1 MEEKEI
7 IQGNSLIVEFMG
19 SKVQSDLTC
28 KPYPSKL
35 PYWAMRLYNFDTMK
49 IGGYEYHES
58 FDWLMPVV
66 EKIESLA
73 TDHIDKIYVSI
84 NGKSCMIWNYYDPV
98 EVIRTIGSGS
108 TYKIKKVAET
118 KLLATYEAVVDFVK
132 WYNTLNTKQSSE

>member
-1 MEEKEI
+1 MEAEEI
-7 IQGNSLIVEFMG
+7 ISNNTMIADFMG
-19 SKVQSDLTC
+19 YIHSKFEDMDIWEM
-28 KPYPSKL
+28 SKL
-35 PYWAMRLYNFDTMK
+35 
-49 IGGYEYHES
+49 GYHAN
-58 FDWLMPVV
+58 WNHLIMVV

-73 TDHIDKIYVSI
+73 TDHIDKVYVSI